1 MHVTVPV
8 YQKRAGQNLEWV
20 TLGLGVHTKARA
32 GTNAQKLQ
40 EKLTEDL
47 RRAAEAAAPLD
58 LPRFQLKRG
67 TRLERVRVELVL
79 RGEGHKRKPSGLI
92 PVVVE
97 PREAGGGGRFVIA
110 YHPARQSEWFPVRE
124 EAPLAEQAK
133 AFFQKAWAALDDDAL
148 SLLWSNGRDL
158 LKVISFSLRPRTLLD
173 ELPNKKKG
181 LWDDLDAD
189 PTRQKQKKTAGM
201 QVLPR
206 LGTDLTARAELRRD
220 HASPRS
226 PYREQLQSLL
236 STAQKQSTVV
246 VGPHGVGK
254 STLLEQW
261 IVDAMDAED
270 YPSHRN
276 LDRVTHVWS
285 LGGKQLIAGMSYVGD
300 WEKRCVELLED
311 ARGRKIVLWMQDLH
325 LFGQIGRARDSDRTL
340 ADFFRGPLAR
350 GEIVLVAECTAEQL
364 RRLEE
369 DAPAFAALFARV
381 FVREATT
388 EETFRMMVATARR
401 LEMEKN
407 VTFDPYALQTVI
419 ELGGAYFPS
428 HALPGRAIDMLERL
442 ARTYD
447 ADEGDDPTDID
458 YELATDHFSDRTGIP
473 YRILSGGGVLKP
485 SDVEAVLAQKV
496 MGQPEAIA
504 AAADLA
510 IRMRAGLSDPRR
522 PYAVYLFTG
531 PTGTGKTELAKALA
545 EYLYGSTSRLLRLD
559 MSEFGSG
566 DAVSRLIGDAFAP
579 EGLLTKAIQEQPFSV
594 VLFDEIEKA
603 HPAVHNLLLQLFDEG
618 RLTDAA
624 GNTASFLQSVVIM
637 TSNLGARTRPP
648 VGFGES
654 PDAVLLE
661 IARAVREFFP
671 PELWNRIDRVVP
683 FRPLSREVAVD
694 VAEKELAKLLSRR
707 GLADRNIF
715 VHANRAVVER
725 VAAEAFRQEDGA
737 RSLKRFLE
745 DRIGSHLSEE
755 IAKAPNAALQVV
767 RLFDGEDGFVLE
779 HEPLVEAVP
788 CGDRFALE
796 PLLELPLDDLRAQ
809 LPALLARLD
818 EIERSPRFAEIEQQ
832 IMRLLAAR
840 RAGHGDAGDTI
851 FDLDWTRASLRGF
864 KDKIERLSVAS
875 RDLGYEELEARQF
888 GTQEVEIGGELVK
901 VRVLSRLGE
910 RDTARAITR
919 RELLECFAQA
929 HFLGRAMGKVQDP
942 TQHAVLVELLPVGAA
957 SQLTQWLAAAYAG
970 KWGQLAG
977 YATLARGTVLEGADK
992 RQLAAALNAK
1002 PELVVL
1008 RILGMCV
1015 RDFAELETGTHVW
1028 QGSTTAPELVR
1039 VRVLPDDGRSAAAHV
1054 AEHRKLREA
1063 FDKAA
1068 MAPGREVHSPMR
1080 LLPIARTVRFD
1091 PPRAGLAALEL
1102 EDFAMGHGGTFHV
1115 KTLAEALG
1123 SLWLLRM
1130 TRTAAEATATG
1141 EAGA

>member
-1 MHVTVPV
+1 MNVTVPV
-8 YQKRAGQNLEWV
+8 YQKRAGQSLEWI
-20 TLGLGVHTKARA
+20 TLGLGAHTKTRT
-32 GTNAQKLQ
+32 GNNAQKLQ
-40 EKLTEDL
+40 EKLTDDL
-47 RRAAEAAAPLD
+47 RRAAEGAAPRD
-58 LPRFQLKRG
+58 LPQFQLKRG

-79 RGEGHKRKPSGLI
+79 RGEGQKRKPSGLI

-97 PREAGGGGRFVIA
+97 PREAGGGARFVIG
-110 YHPARQSEWFPVRE
+110 YHPARQGEWFPVNE
-124 EAPLAEQAK
+124 GAPLAEQAK
-133 AFFQKAWAALDDDAL
+133 AFFQKAWAGLDDEAL
-148 SLLWSNGRDL
+148 ALLWSNGRDL
-158 LKVISFSLRPRTLLD
+158 LKVLSFSFRPKTLLD
-173 ELPNKKKG
+173 DLPNRKKG

-189 PTRQKQKKTAGM
+189 PARAGQKQKKTAGM
-201 QVLPR
+201 QILPR
-206 LGTDLTARAELRRD
+206 LGTDVTARAETRRE

-226 PYREQLQSLL
+226 PYREQLQTLL
-236 STAQKQSTVV
+236 SVPKKQPTLV

-254 STLLEQW
+254 STLIEQW
-261 IVDAMDAED
+261 ILDLMDAED

-300 WEKRCVELLED
+300 WEKRCVDLLED
-311 ARGRKIVLWMQDLH
+311 VRGRKIVLSIQDLH

-350 GEIVLVAECTAEQL
+350 GEIVLVAECTADQL

-369 DAPAFAALFARV
+369 DAPAFAGLFARV
-381 FVREATT
+381 FVREATA

-401 LEMEKN
+401 LEMDRN

-419 ELGGAYFPS
+419 ELGSAFFPS
-428 HALPGRAIDMLERL
+428 HALPGRAIEMIERL
-442 ARTYD
+442 AREHD
-447 ADEGDDPTDID
+447 AADGEDPTDID
-458 YELATDHFSDRTGIP
+458 YDLATDHFSERTGLP
-473 YRILSGGGVLKP
+473 YRIISDGGTLKP
-485 SDVEAVLAQKV
+485 SDVEAALSAKV

-510 IRMRAGLSDPRR
+510 IRMRAGISDPRR
-522 PYAVYLFTG
+522 PYAVHLFTG

-545 EYLYGSTSRLLRLD
+545 EYLYGSPSRLLRLD
-559 MSEFGSG
+559 MSELGSA
-566 DAVSRLIGDAFAP
+566 DAVARLIGDAWAP

-603 HPAVHNLLLQLFDEG
+603 HPAVLNLLLQLFDEG

-648 VGFGES
+648 VGFTES
-654 PDAVLLE
+654 PDQVLLE

-694 VAEKELAKLLSRR
+694 VAQKELAKLLSRR

-779 HEPLVEAVP
+779 HEPLVEAAP

-796 PLLELPLDDLRAQ
+796 PLLELPLDDLRAR
-809 LPALLARLD
+809 LPALLARLT
-818 EIERSPRFAEIEQQ
+818 EIERSPRFVEIEQQ

-840 RAGHGDAGDTI
+840 RAGAGDAADTI

-864 KDKIERLSVAS
+864 QEKIERLSVAS

-888 GTQEVEIGGELVK
+888 GTQEVEVGGALVK
-901 VRVLSRLGE
+901 MRVLSRLGE
-910 RDTARAITR
+910 RDSARAITR

-929 HFLGRAMGKVQDP
+929 QFLERAMGKVHDP
-942 TQHAVLVELLPVGAA
+942 TQHAVLVEVLPIGSAW
-957 SQLTQWLAAAYAG
+957 QLTQWLAAAYAG

-992 RQLAAALNAK
+992 RQLAAALNAR

-1028 QGSTTAPELVR
+1028 QGSTAAPELVR
-1039 VRVLPDDGRSAAAHV
+1039 VRVLVDDGRSP
-1054 AEHRKLREA
+1054 AEHALAYKTKRDA
-1063 FDKAA
+1063 FENAA
-1068 MAPGREVHSPMR
+1068 MAPGREADNPQR

-1091 PPRAGLAALEL
+1091 PPRAGLAPLTL

-1130 TRTAAEATATG
+1130 TREAAS
-1141 EAGA
+1141 